1 MFDSLDE
8 QMKLDDAA
16 ESTPK
21 ERYAKYSVIAVL
33 SIAAFA
39 ALYLG
44 LMMVG
49 S

>member
-8 QMKLDDAA
+8 QMKLDD
-16 ESTPK
+16 SVTSSRK
-21 ERYAKYSVIAVL
+21 ERYMKYSLIAVL
-33 SIAAFA
+33 SVTAFA

-49 S
+49 G

>member
-16 ESTPK
+16 ESTRK
-21 ERYAKYSVIAVL
+21 ERYVKYSAIAVM
-33 SIAAFA
+33 SIAVFA

-44 LMMVG
+44 LMLVG
-49 S
+49 G